1 MPSTAGN
8 DLDSVFS
15 WPAGRVRTAFAASV
29 PGVLTDLKEWAADP
43 DRAQRIVT
51 VGFDRLPGPRAL
63 MGRAT
68 ALLAE
73 VALALW
79 PDWYG
84 GAVASPA
91 GDQTAFEFEWLLS
104 ARLAPTGR
112 VRRAVSIAWVKAAAA
127 LCRSGRPPTPRGF
140 SPAIQVAQLAL
151 AIDPGDLLI
160 TLCAEDAQPREARRR
175 PSRQSSRRSVPHTPA
190 PRRRPHPPPKG
201 DQSWPKMRR
210 LLGLTWGRPIA
221 WWR

>member
-29 PGVLTDLKEWAADP
+29 PGVLADLKEWAADP
-43 DRAQRIVT
+43 DRAPRIVT

-91 GDQTAFEFEWLLS
+91 GDRTAFEFEGLLG

-112 VRRAVSIAWVKAAAA
+112 VRREVSVAWVKTAAA

-160 TLCAEDAQPREARRR
+160 TLYAEDAQP
-175 PSRQSSRRSVPHTPA
+175 PA
-190 PRRRPHPPPKG
+190 G
-201 DQSWPKMRR
+201 G
-210 LLGLTWGRPIA
+210 LLGLARTAEWLAKGTSARVLVVVPAALASSALILMGMCCVA
-221 WWR
+221 YHEHLRG